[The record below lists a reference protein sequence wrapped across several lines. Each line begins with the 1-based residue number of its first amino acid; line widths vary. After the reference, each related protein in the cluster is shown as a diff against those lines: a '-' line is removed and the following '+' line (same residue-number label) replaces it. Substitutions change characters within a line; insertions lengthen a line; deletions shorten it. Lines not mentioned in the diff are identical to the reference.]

1 MPIKEINYETQKAF
15 SYFCFSFVLFCN
27 SWENNYIM
35 AKVDETKTQLVRG
48 LKKAVDDT
56 LDDTED
62 PDEVF
67 RRSIDDIRM
76 NSLNI

>member
-1 MPIKEINYETQKAF
+1 MKHKKLLVTFAVVL
-15 SYFCFSFVLFCN
+15 FSFVTLGK
-27 SWENNYIM
+27 NNYIM

-62 PDEVF
+62 RKSVV
-67 RRSIDDIRM
+67 
-76 NSLNI
+76 